1 METCCGD
8 DDGDDDD
15 DDDDDGDGG
24 GGGGHNNSKTTPT
37 TPPPIAWTMGGLAL
51 KIPPGSPRE
60 ALVHQW
66 LPLFF
71 PHGKFT
77 SFTRKLYRWG
87 FRQVEVPQQ
96 NNQDPGTIGLSS
108 SDATTDSK
116 TKTLWFAHAYFQRD
130 QPTLMA
136 YMQSVTAAGVRRK
149 AERQQQQQQQQR
161 RSNSMSTN
169 GSEEN
174 QQTWPSSSSLWNND
188 CAATSSLPQSQ
199 PRRPSFATMVSS
211 SHAIQQKQPLTGK
224 QPVQGSDTDGLFV
237 RCGHPMTANYHS
249 NSNSNSNSNNSNNN
263 NNNSN
268 NNNNNNNS
276 NSNSNSHSHSHSHSN
291 NNSNSNS
298 NSNNNLPQ
306 PYPTCSLAWLAAL
319 MQQQQQQ
326 QQQQPFILAQPPLP
340 QLPPNEAALQVALRL
355 GLFSSLSSTTPSSTR
370 QTPPTQPHVSLS
382 VQGLPPTTS
391 TSAEAIAAAALCG
404 AWTNTATPHTHDN
417 SVTRLLATLAAAWM
431 AGGGGPT
438 NTGFPATT

>member
-1 METCCGD
+1 MSWHPC
-8 DDGDDDD
+8 
-15 DDDDDGDGG
+15 
-24 GGGGHNNSKTTPT
+24 TTKHYCSNIT
-37 TPPPIAWTMGGLAL
+37 WMWVRIRNGT
-51 KIPPGSPRE
+51 
-60 ALVHQW
+60 
-66 LPLFF
+66 
-71 PHGKFT
+71 
-77 SFTRKLYRWG
+77 KLY
-87 FRQVEVPQQ
+87 
-96 NNQDPGTIGLSS
+96 
-108 SDATTDSK
+108 
-116 TKTLWFAHAYFQRD
+116 
-130 QPTLMA
+130 
-136 YMQSVTAAGVRRK
+136 
-149 AERQQQQQQQQR
+149 
-161 RSNSMSTN
+161 
-169 GSEEN
+169 
-174 QQTWPSSSSLWNND
+174 
-188 CAATSSLPQSQ
+188 
-199 PRRPSFATMVSS
+199 
-211 SHAIQQKQPLTGK
+211 
-224 QPVQGSDTDGLFV
+224 
-237 RCGHPMTANYHS
+237 
-249 NSNSNSNSNNSNNN
+249 
-263 NNNSN
+263 
-268 NNNNNNNS
+268 
-276 NSNSNSHSHSHSHSN
+276 

-438 NTGFPATT
+438 NTGFPATTSTTTTTTNTDGYHQDGTTRSKQIN